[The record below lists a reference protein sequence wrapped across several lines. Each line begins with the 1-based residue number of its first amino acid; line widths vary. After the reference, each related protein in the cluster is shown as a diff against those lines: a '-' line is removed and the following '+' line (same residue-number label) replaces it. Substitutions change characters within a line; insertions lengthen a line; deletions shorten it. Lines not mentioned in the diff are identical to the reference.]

1 MSQEAAPFAKEN
13 KMVKK
18 NMLTFQDSWPW
29 VLIVAIIVGV
39 TTKAILYAQAHGFD
53 QQGFLVLGITVA
65 VFMALIAT
73 RYVWRA
79 VAIKNWNNA
88 FQTRLGTAAMP
99 NDVVDVPFRDI
110 DQVCD
115 DAAFFWKD
123 WAIKNLKLTANSAQV
138 LIATAFSGATI
149 ICSSKVIEVGNQ
161 WFNGKF
167 LGIQEGQTIYVVYDK
182 KVVADKTTFLGLV
195 KHEVSHLCLTA
206 LGVAPGFMGN
216 NQHEIFAQTGYC

>member
-1 MSQEAAPFAKEN
+1 MAVVAPSDKE
-13 KMVKK
+13 KPMVKK
-18 NMLTFQDSWPW
+18 SIFTFQDSWPW
-29 VLIVAIIVGV
+29 MLIVALIVTA
-39 TTKAILYAQAHGFD
+39 TTNAISYAQAHGFD

-65 VFMALIAT
+65 VFMALITT
-73 RYVWRA
+73 RYVMRA
-79 VAIKNWNNA
+79 VFIKNWNEA
-88 FQTRLGTAAMP
+88 FQTRLGAAVLP

-123 WAIKNLKLTANSAQV
+123 WAVKNLNLTANSAQV
-138 LIATAFSGATI
+138 LIANAFSGATI

-167 LGIQEGQTIYVVYDK
+167 LGIQEGQNIYVVYDK
-182 KVVADKTTFLGLV
+182 EVVADKTTFLGLV